1 MALSVSHRMGTEGE
15 KEISRIILD
24 DEIELDVEKS
34 KDELIKVAKTMISD
48 YTEVGAIVLECTNMT
63 PYAAAIQIETG
74 LPVFDIYT
82 LVNMVYQA
90 VVRKDFCN
98 SESTKMTSDRITG

>member
-15 KEISRIILD
+15 KEISRVILD
-24 DEIELDVEKS
+24 DEIELGVEKS
-34 KDELIKVAKTMISD
+34 KDELIKVAERMISD
-48 YTEVGAIVLECTNMT
+48 HPEVGAIVLEYTNMP
-63 PYAAAIQIETG
+63 PYAAAIQIEIR

-98 SESTKMTSDRITG
+98 SEPTKMTPDRITG